1 MGGGGDT
8 VAAAAAATPPAH
20 ARVRFLKRKGVS
32 YEHEE
37 SHGHR

>member
-1 MGGGGDT
+1 

-32 YEHEE
+32 YEPEE